1 MLGNLGMSELV
12 IILVI
17 VLVLFGA
24 KRVPEIGASIGKG
37 IRDFKRSVND
47 VDRQIREPERDAA
60 AADRLAAGERAPRAA
75 ATAEEETR
83 PEPRRLL

>member
-1 MLGNLGMSELV
+1 MIGNLGMTELI

-37 IRDFKRSVND
+37 IRDFKRNIND
-47 VDRQIREPERDAA
+47 VDRQIREPERDTRI
-60 AADRLAAGERAPRAA
+60 DRLAAGERDRERDT
-75 ATAEEETR
+75 TADETR